1 MTSPKSSPVSPEERS
16 DGKTKL
22 SVAVAFAVEF
32 ACQANSFLDGKLNR
46 ISVRRAKR
54 QLLAA
59 LYDVAD

>member
-32 ACQANSFLDGKLNR
+32 ICQAQRALNGKPNAVSLQ
-46 ISVRRAKR
+46 RARR
-54 QLLAA
+54 QLTAA
-59 LYDVAD
+59 LYDCSR